1 MPYTNFAT
9 PRNEA
14 LHTLVFQSNEEPT
27 IGIELELQLVDASQ
41 YHLKSA
47 ILDIIRHVGEDQQ
60 WLKPEL
66 MQSYVEVNTGVCR
79 NIQEARMDLS
89 SKLDRLYDAA
99 VAHDTRILW
108 AGSHP
113 FSTWMEQE
121 ITPSA
126 RYHKLVELMQDT
138 ARRIVTFGM
147 HVHVGVDSGDK
158 AVMVVDR
165 LMRYLSTLLALSV
178 NSPFWMGRK
187 TGLQSQRIKIME
199 QLPAAGTPPLLR
211 NYSEYCWVV
220 NQSIQSGFINSIQE
234 IWWDVR
240 PHPRFGTVEVRIFDI
255 PQNLEDVLALAA
267 LTQCLV
273 VALSDQIDEGVY
285 QHDIHPIV
293 VRQNKWK
300 AARYGMRAELIDPV
314 THKTIPVRDMV
325 FFLYEK
331 LKPYAEKLQCMQE
344 LNHLISMADHSS
356 GAENQLRIY
365 EDHGE
370 DLAAVVRT
378 LAVPEA
384 SAAVARTPPG

>member
-1 MPYTNFAT
+1 MPYQNFTT
-9 PRNEA
+9 PLKDE
-14 LHTLVFQSNEEPT
+14 LHPLVFNANDSPT
-27 IGIELELQLVDASQ
+27 IGVELELQLVDAKTCALRSG
-41 YHLKSA
+41 
-47 ILDIIRHVGEDQQ
+47 ILDLIKYVGEDQE

-66 MQSYVEVNTGVCR
+66 MQSYVEINTDVCKTVS
-79 NIQEARMDLS
+79 EARKDLS
-89 SKLDRLYDAA
+89 GKLDKLYKAA
-99 VAHDTRILW
+99 SANDMRILW

-113 FSTWMEQE
+113 FSTWMDQE
-121 ITPSA
+121 ITPSP
-126 RYHKLVELMQDT
+126 RYKKLVELMQDT

-178 NSPFWMGRK
+178 NSPFWVGRK
-187 TGLQSQRIKIME
+187 TGLHSQRIKIME
-199 QLPAAGTPPLLR
+199 QLPAAGSPPFLR

-255 PQNLEDVLALAA
+255 PGNLEDALALTAM
-267 LTQCLV
+267 TQCLV
-273 VALSDQIDEGVY
+273 AALSDQIDEGVY

-300 AARYGMRAELIDPV
+300 AVRYGMRADLIDPV
-314 THKTIPVRDMV
+314 THKTIPVREMV

-331 LKPYAEKLQCMQE
+331 LKPYAENLGCMQE
-344 LNHLISMADHSS
+344 LNHIITMVDHRS
-356 GAENQLRIY
+356 GAEVQLDVFEKNGR
-365 EDHGE
+365 DFKS
-370 DLAAVVRT
+370 VVDR
-378 LAVPEA
+378 LAVP
-384 SAAVARTPPG
+384 

>member
-1 MPYTNFAT
+1 MG
-9 PRNEA
+9 
-14 LHTLVFQSNEEPT
+14 V
-27 IGIELELQLVDASQ
+27 ELEMQLVDKDTYA
-41 YHLKSA
+41 LKSV
-47 ILDIIRHVGEDQQ
+47 ILDIIEHIGKGKDLE
-60 WLKPEL
+60 WIKPEL
-66 MQSYVEVNTGVCR
+66 MQSYVEINTGVCH
-79 NIQEARMDLS
+79 NIGEVRQDLS
-89 SKLDRLYDAA
+89 QKLDKLYAA
-99 VAHDTRILW
+99 AMACDSRILW

-113 FSTWMEQE
+113 FSNWKDQE
-121 ITPSA
+121 ITPSP

-178 NSPFWMGRK
+178 NSPFWVGRK
-187 TGLQSQRIKIME
+187 TGLHSQRIKIME
-199 QLPAAGTPPLLR
+199 QLPAAGTPPILR

-255 PQNLEDVLALAA
+255 PQNLEDVLALTAM
-267 LTQCLV
+267 TQCLV
-273 VALSDQIDEGVY
+273 AALSDQIDDGVY

-314 THKTIPVRDMV
+314 THKTIPVREMV

-331 LKPYAEKLQCMQE
+331 LKPYAEDLGCMQE
-344 LNHLISMADHSS
+344 LNHIITMVDHPS
-356 GAENQLRIY
+356 GAEKQISLYENNGYDLRS
-365 EDHGE
+365 
-370 DLAAVVRT
+370 VVEN
-378 LAVPEA
+378 LAVPK
-384 SAAVARTPPG
+384 

>member
-1 MPYTNFAT
+1 MPYQNFTT
-9 PRNEA
+9 PLKDE
-14 LHTLVFQSNEEPT
+14 LHPLVFNANDSPT
-27 IGIELELQLVDASQ
+27 IGVELELQLVDAKTCALRSG
-41 YHLKSA
+41 
-47 ILDIIRHVGEDQQ
+47 ILDLIKHVGEDQE

-66 MQSYVEVNTGVCR
+66 MQSYVEINTGVC
-79 NIQEARMDLS
+79 NTVSEARKDLS
-89 SKLDRLYDAA
+89 GKLEKLYEAA
-99 VAHDTRILW
+99 SANGMRILW

-113 FSTWMEQE
+113 FSTWMDQE
-121 ITPSA
+121 ITPSP
-126 RYHKLVELMQDT
+126 RYKKLVELMQDT

-178 NSPFWMGRK
+178 NSPFWVGRK
-187 TGLQSQRIKIME
+187 TGLHSQRIKIME
-199 QLPAAGTPPLLR
+199 QLPAAGTPPFLR

-255 PQNLEDVLALAA
+255 PGNLEDALALTA

-273 VALSDQIDEGVY
+273 AALSDQIDEGVY

-300 AARYGMRAELIDPV
+300 AVRYGMRADLIDPV
-314 THKTIPVRDMV
+314 THKTIPVREMV

-331 LKPYAEKLQCMQE
+331 LKPYAENLGCMQE
-344 LNHLISMADHSS
+344 LNHIITMVDHQS
-356 GAENQLRIY
+356 GAEVQLEVFEKSGR
-365 EDHGE
+365 DFKSLV
-370 DLAAVVRT
+370 DQ
-378 LAVPEA
+378 LAVP
-384 SAAVARTPPG
+384 

>member
-1 MPYTNFAT
+1 MPYPAFPT
-9 PRNEA
+9 PLSDTYHPIVFTANDSP
-14 LHTLVFQSNEEPT
+14 TLGV
-27 IGIELELQLVDASQ
+27 ELEMQLVDTQSFA
-41 YHLKSA
+41 LKSA
-47 ILDIIRHVGEDQQ
+47 ILDLVDHVGEDQD

-66 MQSYVEVNTGVCR
+66 MQSYVEINTGVCHTIEDVR
-79 NIQEARMDLS
+79 RDLS
-89 SKLDRLYDAA
+89 GKLAKLYAA
-99 VAHDTRILW
+99 AEANNTRILW

-113 FSTWMEQE
+113 FSAWMDQD

-126 RYHKLVELMQDT
+126 RYMKLVELMQDT

-178 NSPFWMGRK
+178 NSPFWVGRK
-187 TGLQSQRIKIME
+187 TGLHSQRIKIME
-199 QLPAAGTPPLLR
+199 QLPAAGTPPFLR

-255 PQNLEDVLALAA
+255 PQNLEDALALTAM
-267 LTQCLV
+267 TQCLV
-273 VALSDQIDEGVY
+273 AALIDQIDEGVY

-293 VRQNKWK
+293 VRQYKWK

-314 THKTIPVRDMV
+314 THKTIPVREMV

-331 LKPYAEKLQCMQE
+331 LKPYAEKLHCMQE
-344 LNHLISMADHSS
+344 LNHIITMVDHRS
-356 GAENQLRIY
+356 GAEVQLDLY
-365 EDHGE
+365 EQHDH
-370 DLAAVVRT
+370 DLRKVVQSMLERN
-378 LAVPEA
+378 P
-384 SAAVARTPPG
+384 RPHP

>member
-1 MPYTNFAT
+1 
-9 PRNEA
+9 
-14 LHTLVFQSNEEPT
+14 
-27 IGIELELQLVDASQ
+27 
-41 YHLKSA
+41 
-47 ILDIIRHVGEDQQ
+47 
-60 WLKPEL
+60 
-66 MQSYVEVNTGVCR
+66 
-79 NIQEARMDLS
+79 MD
-89 SKLDRLYDAA
+89 
-99 VAHDTRILW
+99 
-108 AGSHP
+108 
-113 FSTWMEQE
+113 QE
-121 ITPSA
+121 ITPSK
-126 RYHKLVELMQDT
+126 RYLKLVELMQDT

-165 LMRYLSTLLALSV
+165 LMRYMSTLLALSV
-178 NSPFWMGRK
+178 NSPFWVGRQ

-255 PQNLEDVLALAA
+255 PQNLEDALALTA

-273 VALSDQIDEGVY
+273 VALSDQIDDGVY

-300 AARYGMRAELIDPV
+300 AARYGMRADLIDPV
-314 THKTIPVRDMV
+314 THKTIHVREMV

-331 LKPYAEKLQCMQE
+331 LKPYAEKLECMQE
-344 LNHLISMADHSS
+344 LNHIITMCDRPS
-356 GAENQLRIY
+356 GAEQQIRQY
-365 EDHGE
+365 EAYGKDFQKMIQS
-370 DLAAVVRT
+370 
-378 LAVPEA
+378 LAVP
-384 SAAVARTPPG
+384 RD

>member
-1 MPYTNFAT
+1 MPYPNFHT
-9 PRNEA
+9 PLPAEYQPMIFNA
-14 LHTLVFQSNEEPT
+14 NDSPT
-27 IGIELELQLVDASQ
+27 VGVELEMQLVDAETFA
-41 YHLKSA
+41 LKSV
-47 ILDIIRHVGEDQQ
+47 ILDLMKHVGSDQD

-66 MQSYVEVNTGVCR
+66 MQSYVEINTDVCHTIDDVR
-79 NIQEARMDLS
+79 KDLS
-89 SKLDRLYDAA
+89 GKLDKLYAA
-99 VAHDTRILW
+99 AAAHDTRILW

-113 FSTWMEQE
+113 FSAWMDQD
-121 ITPSA
+121 ITPSP
-126 RYHKLVELMQDT
+126 RYKKLVELMQDT

-178 NSPFWMGRK
+178 NSPFWVGRR
-187 TGLQSQRIKIME
+187 TGLHSQRIKIME
-199 QLPAAGTPPLLR
+199 QLPAAGTPPFLR

-255 PQNLEDVLALAA
+255 PQNLEDALALTAV
-267 LTQCLV
+267 TQCLV
-273 VALSDQIDEGVY
+273 AALSDQIDEGVY

-314 THKTIPVRDMV
+314 THKTIPVREMV

-331 LKPYAEKLQCMQE
+331 LKPYAEKLNCMQE
-344 LNHLISMADHSS
+344 LNHIITMVDRPS
-356 GAENQLRIY
+356 GAEAQLELYKRNKK
-365 EDHGE
+365 
-370 DLAAVVRT
+370 DLRSVVEA
-378 LAVPEA
+378 LAVPFPKTK
-384 SAAVARTPPG
+384 S

>member
-1 MPYTNFAT
+1 MQYPGFTTPYPFSGDFQ
-9 PRNEA
+9 P
-14 LHTLVFQSNEEPT
+14 LVFNANNYPT
-27 IGIELELQLVDASQ
+27 MGVELEMQLVDAESFA
-41 YHLKSA
+41 LKSA
-47 ILDIIRHVGEDQQ
+47 ILDMLDHVGEDQD

-66 MQSYVEVNTGVCR
+66 MQSYVEINTGVCR
-79 NIQEARMDLS
+79 TVDEVRKDLTT
-89 SKLDRLYDAA
+89 KLDKLYAA
-99 VAHDTRILW
+99 AAANDTKILW

-113 FSTWMEQE
+113 FSSWVDQD
-121 ITPSA
+121 ITPSP
-126 RYHKLVELMQDT
+126 RYKKLVELMQDT

-165 LMRYLSTLLALSV
+165 LMRYLSTMLALSV
-178 NSPFWMGRK
+178 NSPFWVGRQ
-187 TGLQSQRIKIME
+187 TGLHSQRIKIME
-199 QLPAAGTPPLLR
+199 QLPAAGTPPFLR

-255 PQNLEDVLALAA
+255 PQNLEDALALTAM
-267 LTQCLV
+267 TQCLV
-273 VALSDQIDEGVY
+273 AALSDQIDEGVY

-314 THKTIPVRDMV
+314 THKTIPVREMV

-331 LKPYAEKLQCMQE
+331 LKPYAEKLNCMQE
-344 LNHLISMADHSS
+344 LNHIITMVDHPS
-356 GAENQLRIY
+356 GAESQINLYQRK
-365 EDHGE
+365 GK
-370 DLAAVVRT
+370 DLKEVVRS
-378 LAVPEA
+378 L
-384 SAAVARTPPG
+384 VAKDYKQRS

>member
-1 MPYTNFAT
+1 MPYPAFPT
-9 PRNEA
+9 PLSDTYHPIVFTANDSP
-14 LHTLVFQSNEEPT
+14 TLGV
-27 IGIELELQLVDASQ
+27 ELEMQLVDTQSFA
-41 YHLKSA
+41 LKSA
-47 ILDIIRHVGEDQQ
+47 ILDLVDHVGEDQD

-66 MQSYVEVNTGVCR
+66 MQSYVEINTGVCHTIEDVR
-79 NIQEARMDLS
+79 RDLS
-89 SKLDRLYDAA
+89 GKLAKLYAA
-99 VAHDTRILW
+99 AEANNTRILW

-113 FSTWMEQE
+113 FSAWMDQD

-126 RYHKLVELMQDT
+126 RYMKLVELMQDT

-178 NSPFWMGRK
+178 NSPFWVGRK
-187 TGLQSQRIKIME
+187 TGLHSQRIKIME
-199 QLPAAGTPPLLR
+199 QLPAAGTPPFLR

-255 PQNLEDVLALAA
+255 PQNLEDALALTAM
-267 LTQCLV
+267 TQCLV
-273 VALSDQIDEGVY
+273 AALSDQIDEGVY

-314 THKTIPVRDMV
+314 THKTIPVREMV

-331 LKPYAEKLQCMQE
+331 LKPYAEKLHCMQE
-344 LNHLISMADHSS
+344 LNHIITMVDHRS
-356 GAENQLRIY
+356 GAEVQLDLY
-365 EDHGE
+365 EQHDH
-370 DLAAVVRT
+370 DLRKVVQSMLERN
-378 LAVPEA
+378 P
-384 SAAVARTPPG
+384 RPHP

>member
-1 MPYTNFAT
+1 MPYSNFKT
-9 PRNEA
+9 PLGDEI
-14 LHTLVFQSNEEPT
+14 HPLVFHSNDAPT
-27 IGIELELQLVDASQ
+27 LGVELELQLVDAHSFA
-41 YHLKSA
+41 LKSA
-47 ILDIIRHVGEDQQ
+47 ILDLIRHVGEDQQ

-66 MQSYVEVNTGVCR
+66 MQSYVEINTNVCASISDVR
-79 NIQEARMDLS
+79 KDLEG
-89 SKLDRLYDAA
+89 KLARLYAA
-99 VAHDTRILW
+99 AEANNTRILW

-113 FSTWMEQE
+113 FSTWMDQD
-121 ITPSA
+121 ITPSK
-126 RYHKLVELMQDT
+126 RYEKLVELMQDT

-178 NSPFWMGRK
+178 NSPFWVGRR

-199 QLPAAGTPPLLR
+199 QLPAAGTPPFLR

-255 PQNLEDVLALAA
+255 PQNLEDALALTAV
-267 LTQCLV
+267 TQCLV
-273 VALSDQIDEGVY
+273 AALSDQIDDGVY

-300 AARYGMRAELIDPV
+300 ACRWGMRAELIDPV
-314 THKTIPVRDMV
+314 THKTIPVREMV
-325 FFLYEK
+325 FFIYEK
-331 LKPYAEKLQCMQE
+331 LKPYAERLGCMQE
-344 LNHLISMADHSS
+344 LNHTITMLDNPS
-356 GAENQLRIY
+356 GAERQLQLY
-365 EDHGE
+365 EEHDH
-370 DLAAVVRT
+370 DLRKVVEA
-378 LAVPEA
+378 LAVPSSSPEPA
-384 SAAVARTPPG
+384 KREK

>member
-1 MPYTNFAT
+1 MPYSSFT
-9 PRNEA
+9 PAFLDN
-14 LHTLVFQSNEEPT
+14 LNPLVFNGNSAPT
-27 IGIELELQLVDASQ
+27 IGVELELQLVDASSFA
-41 YHLKSA
+41 LKSA
-47 ILDIIRHVGEDQQ
+47 ILDLMEYVGEDQT

-66 MQSYVEVNTGVCR
+66 MQCYVEINTEVCR
-79 NIQEARMDLS
+79 NITEVREDLGT
-89 SKLDRLYDAA
+89 KLDTLYAAA
-99 VAHDTRILW
+99 VANDTRILW

-113 FSTWMEQE
+113 FSTWMDQE
-121 ITPSA
+121 ITPSD
-126 RYHKLVELMQDT
+126 RYRKLVDLMQDT

-178 NSPFWMGRK
+178 NSPFWVGRR
-187 TGLQSQRIKIME
+187 TGLHSQRIKIME

-240 PHPRFGTVEVRIFDI
+240 PHPHFGTVEVRIFDI
-255 PQNLEDVLALAA
+255 PGNLEDALALTAM
-267 LTQCLV
+267 TQCLV
-273 VALSDQIDEGVY
+273 AALGDQIDHGVY

-300 AARYGMRAELIDPV
+300 ATRYGMRAELIDPV
-314 THKTIPVRDMV
+314 THKTIPVREMV

-344 LNHLISMADHSS
+344 LNHIITMVDHPS
-356 GAENQLRIY
+356 GSERQLELYRKFS
-365 EDHGE
+365 G
-370 DLAAVVRT
+370 DLKSVVKA
-378 LAVPEA
+378 LAVPH
-384 SAAVARTPPG
+384 G

>member
-1 MPYTNFAT
+1 MPYPF
-9 PRNEA
+9 
-14 LHTLVFQSNEEPT
+14 SNTTGKPEIHPLSFTSNPSPT
-27 IGIELELQLVDASQ
+27 MGVELEMQLVDKDTFE
-41 YHLKSA
+41 LKSV
-47 ILDIIRHVGEDQQ
+47 ILDVIQHVGKGKELD
-60 WLKPEL
+60 WIKPEL
-66 MQSYVEVNTGVCR
+66 MQSYVEINTGVCH
-79 NIQEARMDLS
+79 NIGEVRQDLS
-89 SKLDRLYDAA
+89 QKLDKLYAAALACDSRL
-99 VAHDTRILW
+99 VW

-113 FSTWMEQE
+113 FSNWKDQE
-121 ITPSA
+121 ITPSP

-165 LMRYLSTLLALSV
+165 LMRYMSTLLALSV
-178 NSPFWMGRK
+178 NSPFWVGRK
-187 TGLQSQRIKIME
+187 TGLHSQRIKIME
-199 QLPAAGTPPLLR
+199 QLPAAGTPPFLR

-255 PQNLEDVLALAA
+255 PQNLEDVLALTAM
-267 LTQCLV
+267 TQCLV
-273 VALSDQIDEGVY
+273 AALSDQIDDGVY

-314 THKTIPVRDMV
+314 THKTIPVREMV

-331 LKPYAEKLQCMQE
+331 LKPYADDLGCMQE
-344 LNHLISMADHSS
+344 LNHIITMVDNPS
-356 GAENQLRIY
+356 GAEKQISLYDSNGHDLR
-365 EDHGE
+365 G
-370 DLAAVVRT
+370 VVES
-378 LAVPEA
+378 LAVPK
-384 SAAVARTPPG
+384 

>member
-1 MPYTNFAT
+1 MPYQNFTT
-9 PRNEA
+9 PLKDE
-14 LHTLVFQSNEEPT
+14 LHPLVFNANDSPT
-27 IGIELELQLVDASQ
+27 IGVELELQLVDAKTCALRSG
-41 YHLKSA
+41 
-47 ILDIIRHVGEDQQ
+47 ILDLIKHVGEDQE

-66 MQSYVEVNTGVCR
+66 MQSYVEINTGVC
-79 NIQEARMDLS
+79 NTVSDARKDLS
-89 SKLDRLYDAA
+89 GKLEKLYKAA
-99 VAHDTRILW
+99 SANDMRILW

-113 FSTWMEQE
+113 FSTWMDQD
-121 ITPSA
+121 ITPSP
-126 RYHKLVELMQDT
+126 RYKKLVELMQDT

-178 NSPFWMGRK
+178 NSPFWLGRK
-187 TGLQSQRIKIME
+187 TGLHSQRIKIME
-199 QLPAAGTPPLLR
+199 QLPAAGTPPFLR

-255 PQNLEDVLALAA
+255 PGNLEDALALTAM
-267 LTQCLV
+267 TQCLV
-273 VALSDQIDEGVY
+273 AALSDQIDEGVY

-300 AARYGMRAELIDPV
+300 AVRYGMRADLIDPV
-314 THKTIPVRDMV
+314 THKTIPVREMV

-331 LKPYAEKLQCMQE
+331 LKPYAENLGCMQE
-344 LNHLISMADHSS
+344 LNHIITMVDHQS
-356 GAENQLRIY
+356 GAEVQLDVFEKNGR
-365 EDHGE
+365 DFKS
-370 DLAAVVRT
+370 VVDQ
-378 LAVPEA
+378 LAVP
-384 SAAVARTPPG
+384 

>member
-1 MPYTNFAT
+1 MPYPYSNT
-9 PRNEA
+9 PGKPNIHP
-14 LHTLVFQSNEEPT
+14 LSFQHNASPT
-27 IGIELELQLVDASQ
+27 MGVELEMQLVDKDTFE
-41 YHLKSA
+41 LKSV
-47 ILDIIRHVGEDQQ
+47 ILDVIKHVGKGKELE
-60 WLKPEL
+60 WIKPEL
-66 MQSYVEVNTGVCR
+66 MQSYVEINTGVCH
-79 NIQEARMDLS
+79 NIGEVRQDLS
-89 SKLDRLYDAA
+89 QKLEKLYAA
-99 VAHDTRILW
+99 AESCDSRVLW

-113 FSTWMEQE
+113 FSNWKDQE
-121 ITPSA
+121 ITPSP

-165 LMRYLSTLLALSV
+165 LMRYLSTMLALSV
-178 NSPFWMGRK
+178 NSPFWVGRK
-187 TGLQSQRIKIME
+187 TGLHSQRIKIME
-199 QLPAAGTPPLLR
+199 QLPAAGSPPLLR

-255 PQNLEDVLALAA
+255 PQNLEDALALTAM
-267 LTQCLV
+267 TQCLV
-273 VALSDQIDEGVY
+273 AALSDQIDDGVY

-314 THKTIPVRDMV
+314 THKTIPVREMV

-331 LKPYAEKLQCMQE
+331 LKPYAEELGCMQE
-344 LNHLISMADHSS
+344 LNHIITMVDHPS
-356 GAENQLRIY
+356 GAENQISLYESNGHDLR
-365 EDHGE
+365 G
-370 DLAAVVRT
+370 VVESLVVQR
-378 LAVPEA
+378 
-384 SAAVARTPPG
+384 

>member
-1 MPYTNFAT
+1 MPYRDFTT
-9 PRNEA
+9 P
-14 LHTLVFQSNEEPT
+14 LKDDFHPLVFHTNTSPT
-27 IGIELELQLVDASQ
+27 IGVELELQIVDAES
-41 YHLKSA
+41 YELRSG
-47 ILDIIRHVGEDQQ
+47 ILDLIDYVGKDQD

-66 MQSYVEVNTGVCR
+66 MQSYVEINTGVCK
-79 NIQEARMDLS
+79 NITEARNDLS
-89 SKLDRLYDAA
+89 AKLDKLYAAA
-99 VAHDTRILW
+99 VANGMRVVW

-113 FSTWMEQE
+113 FSTWMDQE
-121 ITPSA
+121 ITPSP
-126 RYHKLVELMQDT
+126 RYKKLVELMQDT

-178 NSPFWMGRK
+178 NSPFWVGRR

-199 QLPAAGTPPLLR
+199 QLPAAGTPPYLR

-255 PQNLEDVLALAA
+255 PQSLEDALALTA

-273 VALSDQIDEGVY
+273 VALSDQIDDGIY

-300 AARYGMRAELIDPV
+300 AVRYGIRAELIDPV
-314 THKTIPVRDMV
+314 THKTIPVREMV

-331 LKPYAEKLQCMQE
+331 LKPYAEKLKCMQE
-344 LNHLISMADHSS
+344 LNHIITMVDHSS
-356 GAENQLRIY
+356 GAERQLELY
-365 EDHGE
+365 EKHNHN
-370 DLAAVVRT
+370 LKSVVEAM
-378 LAVPEA
+378 AVPRN
-384 SAAVARTPPG
+384 V

>member
-1 MPYTNFAT
+1 MPYLNFQT
-9 PRNEA
+9 PLGDEI
-14 LHTLVFQSNEEPT
+14 HPLVFNTNETPT
-27 IGIELELQLVDASQ
+27 LGVELELQLVDAQS
-41 YHLKSA
+41 YALKSV
-47 ILDIIRHVGEDQQ
+47 ILDLIPHVGEDQQ

-66 MQSYVEVNTGVCR
+66 MQSYVEINTDVYK
-79 NIQEARMDLS
+79 NIADVRKDLGA
-89 SKLDRLYDAA
+89 KLDKLYAA
-99 VAHDTRILW
+99 ALANDTRILW

-113 FSTWMEQE
+113 FSAWMDQD

-126 RYHKLVELMQDT
+126 RYAKLVELMQDT

-178 NSPFWMGRK
+178 NSPFWVGRK
-187 TGLQSQRIKIME
+187 TGLHSQRIKIME
-199 QLPAAGTPPLLR
+199 QLPAAGTPPFLR

-240 PHPRFGTVEVRIFDI
+240 HHRRFGTVEVRIFDI
-255 PQNLEDVLALAA
+255 PQNLEDALALTAM
-267 LTQCLV
+267 TQCLV
-273 VALSDQIDEGVY
+273 AALSDQIDDGVY

-300 AARYGMRAELIDPV
+300 ACRYGMRAELIDPV
-314 THKTIPVRDMV
+314 THKTIPVREMV

-331 LKPYAEKLQCMQE
+331 LKPYAERLDCLQE
-344 LNHLISMADHSS
+344 LNHIITMVDNPS
-356 GAENQLRIY
+356 GAERQLQLY
-365 EDHGE
+365 DENGQ
-370 DLAAVVRT
+370 DLQKVVSA
-378 LAVPEA
+378 LAVPA
-384 SAAVARTPPG
+384 D

>member
-1 MPYTNFAT
+1 MG
-9 PRNEA
+9 
-14 LHTLVFQSNEEPT
+14 V
-27 IGIELELQLVDASQ
+27 ELEMQLVDAKTFG
-41 YHLKSA
+41 LKSA
-47 ILDIIRHVGEDQQ
+47 ILDMIDHVGEDQD

-66 MQSYVEVNTGVCR
+66 MQSYVEINTGVCR
-79 NIQEARMDLS
+79 TIDEVRADLGG
-89 SKLDRLYDAA
+89 KLEKLYAA
-99 VAHDTRILW
+99 AAANETGILW

-113 FSTWMEQE
+113 FSAWMDQD
-121 ITPSA
+121 ITPSP
-126 RYHKLVELMQDT
+126 RYKKLVELMQDT

-178 NSPFWMGRK
+178 NSPFWVGRR
-187 TGLQSQRIKIME
+187 TGLHSQRIKIME
-199 QLPAAGTPPLLR
+199 QLPAAGTAPFMR

-255 PQNLEDVLALAA
+255 PQNLEDALALTAM
-267 LTQCLV
+267 TQCLV
-273 VALSDQIDEGVY
+273 AALSDQIDEGVY

-314 THKTIPVRDMV
+314 THKTIPVREMV

-344 LNHLISMADHSS
+344 LNHIITMVDHPS
-356 GAENQLRIY
+356 GAEAQLNLY
-365 EDHGE
+365 ERKGK
-370 DLAAVVRT
+370 DLKAVVET
-378 LAVPEA
+378 LVDQDYRQRA
-384 SAAVARTPPG
+384 

>member
-1 MPYTNFAT
+1 MPYPKFET
-9 PRNEA
+9 PYQEN
-14 LHTLVFQSNEEPT
+14 TQPLVFTANDSPT
-27 IGIELELQLVDASQ
+27 IGIELELQLVDKKDWS
-41 YHLKSA
+41 LKSA
-47 ILDIIRHVGEDQQ
+47 ILDLIKEVGEDQD

-66 MQSYVEVNTGVCR
+66 MQSYVEINTGVCKT
-79 NIQEARMDLS
+79 IEDARRDLTA
-89 SKLDRLYDAA
+89 KLDKLYAAA
-99 VAHDTRILW
+99 VKNDTRILW

-113 FSTWMEQE
+113 FSAWMDQD

-126 RYHKLVELMQDT
+126 RYSKLVELMQDT

-165 LMRYLSTLLALSV
+165 LMRYMSTLLALSV
-178 NSPFWMGRK
+178 NSPFWVGRK
-187 TGLQSQRIKIME
+187 TGLHSQRIKIME

-255 PQNLEDVLALAA
+255 PQNLEDALALTA
-267 LTQCLV
+267 LTQCLI
-273 VALSDQIDEGVY
+273 VALSDQIDDGVC

-314 THKTIPVRDMV
+314 THKTIPVREMV

-344 LNHLISMADHSS
+344 LNHIITMCDRPS
-356 GAENQLRIY
+356 GAEHQIRLY
-365 EDHGE
+365 EAYNGDFTKMIK
-370 DLAAVVRT
+370 V
-378 LAVPEA
+378 LAVPD
-384 SAAVARTPPG
+384 